1 MLGEAKAYTSEYQ
14 FSSAFKKA
22 IDSILDTY
30 KKFRGEL
37 GLYLHEDF
45 LDKDMDAVAEGI
57 LENTLPNVEVELVSL
72 ILYSET
78 KAISGTNEYEIKEQ
92 IKNIIKNRYRA
103 FDNEKI
109 PIKDN
114 QILHRITYIVFPIW
128 KFEELATEFQEM
140 F

>member
-1 MLGEAKAYTSEYQ
+1 MAKAAYWTET
-14 FSSAFKKA
+14 
-22 IDSILDTY
+22 DT
-30 KKFRGEL
+30 E
-37 GLYLHEDF
+37 
-45 LDKDMDAVAEGI
+45 
-57 LENTLPNVEVELVSL
+57 
-72 ILYSET
+72 
-78 KAISGTNEYEIKEQ
+78 
-92 IKNIIKNRYRA
+92 IIKNRYKA